1 MAKAK
6 SPSGEATLPLGD
18 EPVLDAA
25 KAAEDAEL
33 AAMLAEE
40 EKAKA
45 DAEAQAKADADA
57 AHKAELEA
65 LAEQDRLDHEAAK
78 AETTAKLAA
87 EEAERLAAE
96 EASRANE
103 AAQKPAHGPRVKVW
117 PHGSVDWDA
126 AHYEANLEFTV
137 DTEKHTEEAFLGLLA
152 SGALIRLD

>member
-40 EKAKA
+40 E
-45 DAEAQAKADADA
+45 AQALKPSTNTEPLTEATDLLPTPEQA
-57 AHKAELEA
+57 AA
-65 LAEQDRLDHEAAK
+65 LAATGLA
-78 AETTAKLAA
+78 TTLVD
-87 EEAERLAAE
+87 
-96 EASRANE
+96 SP
-103 AAQKPAHGPRVKVW
+103 AQKPAHGPRVKVW
-117 PHGSVDWDA
+117 PHGAVDWDA
-126 AHYEANLEFTV
+126 AHSDANLEFTV

>member
-57 AHKAELEA
+57 AYLEA
-65 LAEQDRLDHEAAK
+65 VAEQDRLDHEAAK
-78 AETTAKLAA
+78 AAKLAA

-96 EASRANE
+96 EAARANE
-103 AAQKPAHGPRVKVW
+103 AAQEPAHGPRVKVW
-117 PHGSVDWDA
+117 PHGSVDWDSA
-126 AHYEANLEFTV
+126 SYEANLEFTV
-137 DTEKHTEEAFLGLLA
+137 DTEKHTEEAFFGLLA

>member
-33 AAMLAEE
+33 ATMLAEE

-45 DAEAQAKADADA
+45 DADAKAKADADA
-57 AHKAELEA
+57 AYLEA
-65 LAEQDRLDHEAAK
+65 VAEQDRLDHEAAK
-78 AETTAKLAA
+78 AEAAAKLAA
-87 EEAERLAAE
+87 EEAERLGAE
-96 EASRANE
+96 EAARANE

-117 PHGSVDWDA
+117 PHGSVDWDSA
-126 AHYEANLEFTV
+126 SYEANLEFTV
-137 DTEKHTEEAFLGLLA
+137 DTEKHTEEAFFGLLA